1 MGHYFKRGFCQFQRI
16 YYYKKNENKVV
27 IANVEKVNKET
38 ALPNF
43 NSGIVVVD
51 DINIQKNYSIT
62 LSVKEK
68 LEVSYS
74 LMIRIFVPK

>member
-1 MGHYFKRGFCQFQRI
+1 MK
-16 YYYKKNENKVV
+16 NKVV

>member
-1 MGHYFKRGFCQFQRI
+1 MGHYFKRGFVSFREYTI
-16 YYYKKNENKVV
+16 IKKNENKVV

-51 DINIQKNYSIT
+51 DINIQKKIIPLHFRSRKNWRY
-62 LSVKEK
+62 
-68 LEVSYS
+68 
-74 LMIRIFVPK
+74 RIL

>member
-1 MGHYFKRGFCQFQRI
+1 MSNETQFLIDSLVEHLTLRVMEEYGLSITEALSLVYNSQL
-16 YYYKKNENKVV
+16 YK
-27 IANVEKVNKET
+27 
-38 ALPNF
+38 
-43 NSGIVVVD
+43 
-51 DINIQKNYSIT
+51 KNYSIT

>member
-1 MGHYFKRGFCQFQRI
+1 MGHYFKGDFVSFREYTI
-16 YYYKKNENKVV
+16 IKKNENKVV

>member
-1 MGHYFKRGFCQFQRI
+1 M
-16 YYYKKNENKVV
+16 KNENKVV

-51 DINIQKNYSIT
+51 DINIQKKLFHYTFIGPTKAKISLVWLIT
-62 LSVKEK
+62 KK
-68 LEVSYS
+68 
-74 LMIRIFVPK
+74 RGRK

>member
-1 MGHYFKRGFCQFQRI
+1 MGHYFKGDFVSFREYTI
-16 YYYKKNENKVV
+16 IKKNENKVV

-51 DINIQKNYSIT
+51 DINIQKKIIPLHFRSRKNWRY
-62 LSVKEK
+62 
-68 LEVSYS
+68 
-74 LMIRIFVPK
+74 RIL